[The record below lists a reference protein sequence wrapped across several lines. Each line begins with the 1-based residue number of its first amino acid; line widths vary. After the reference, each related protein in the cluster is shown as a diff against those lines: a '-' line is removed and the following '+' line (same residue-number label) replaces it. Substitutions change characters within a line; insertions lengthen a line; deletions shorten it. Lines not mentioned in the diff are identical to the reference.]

1 VNGLETNT
9 LTREEILEA
18 LKSPPPGG
26 DFVWDGVDEDDRPA
40 TEEELRAGIE
50 AYRRSRGRPAGSNKK
65 RIAIRL
71 DNDVLA
77 ALRATG
83 KGWQT
88 RVNNVLR
95 DWLAVNHP
103 EIRP

>member
-1 VNGLETNT
+1 MSGLETNT

-26 DFVWDGVDEDDRPA
+26 DFVWDGEDEDDRPM
-40 TEEELRAGIE
+40 TREEMLAGIE
-50 AYRRSRGRPAGSNKK
+50 AYRRSRGRPAGTTKEQV
-65 RIAIRL
+65 AIRF
-71 DNDVLA
+71 DKDVLA

-88 RVNNVLR
+88 RVNEVMR
-95 DWLAVNHP
+95 EWVKGRKAA
-103 EIRP
+103 

>member
-1 VNGLETNT
+1 MSGLKTVNEM
-9 LTREEILEA
+9 TREQVLAAVRAI
-18 LKSPPPGG
+18 PPGN

-50 AYRRSRGRPAGSNKK
+50 AYRRSRGRPAGSNKEQV
-65 RIAIRL
+65 AIRF
-71 DNDVLA
+71 DKDVLA

-88 RVNNVLR
+88 RVNEVMR
-95 DWLAVNHP
+95 EWVKGRA
-103 EIRP
+103 ERI